1 MSLESRRS
9 FIKKAGAT
17 GLTFW
22 LGLSYVKGSN
32 TPVISMVAKSITPLI
47 KIDATGITIFNPKPE
62 MGQGSYQ
69 AVAAMIA
76 EELEVSL
83 DQIKIKNTSGEKE
96 FGPGQAAGGSSTV
109 RTGYNQYRKMGAAAK
124 EMLIKAASQSWGV
137 SPESCTAKEGK
148 VYHAA
153 TNRSLKY
160 EELAEAAS
168 LLEIPKE
175 PKLKD
180 PKDFKLIGKKVN
192 RPDIPL
198 KVTGKAAFGIDA
210 ESPNMVYASVERCP
224 VLGGTLKSFDASLTL
239 KMPGVIKVI
248 SADKIMG
255 KYTSTGVVV
264 IANTYW
270 AALQGRKALKIE
282 WDTKGFE
289 NFNSS
294 DYETKLR
301 ALSNEAGIIDKNI
314 GSVESLNLPADKVVE
329 AFYETPMVAHH
340 PLEPMNCT
348 VHVQGEKAE
357 IWTSTQ
363 VPGSVTGTGAGDLA
377 KLVGLKAEDI
387 TLHAGFI
394 GGGFG
399 RRLYL
404 DFIVEAVNIAKQ
416 IDRPVKVL
424 WSREDTTTQGPFRP
438 MTFSKIMGGLSADNQ
453 LIALQH
459 KVISPGYFDAMSPT
473 WDKTKVDGIM
483 VEGISAQEYVIP
495 HMKNTF
501 VMADYHVPV
510 AAWRSVTSSTLAFA
524 HECFID
530 EMAHKA
536 NKDPLDFR
544 LGLQPANS
552 DTSRVLKKLREI
564 TNWDKPLPAGKARG
578 MAQWDFFAGLS
589 AHAVEVS
596 LAKSGAISID
606 KVYVVI
612 DLGTVVNPDNVKA
625 QVEGAVVMALSAA
638 IHPCIT
644 LKNGKVEQA
653 NFDTTPVTRMSEAPE
668 VIVEILLEGKKIKGV
683 GEPGLPP
690 FAPALGNAIFAL
702 TKKRLRKLPLEVEF
716 V

>member
-22 LGLSYVKGSN
+22 LGLSYVKGES
-32 TPVISMVAKSITPLI
+32 TAVISTAKSLTPFI
-47 KIDATGITIFNPKPE
+47 KIDASGITIFNPNPE

-69 AVAAMIA
+69 AVASMIA

-83 DQIKIKNTSGEKE
+83 DQITIKNTGGEKE
-96 FGPGQAAGGSSTV
+96 FGGGQWAGGSSTV
-109 RTGYNQYRKMGAAAK
+109 REGYLTYRKIGASAK
-124 EMLIKAASQSWGV
+124 EMLVKAASQTWGV
-137 SPESCTAKEGK
+137 SPASCTAKEGK
-148 VYHAA
+148 VLHAA

-180 PKDFKLIGKKVN
+180 PKDFKMLGKSVK

-198 KVTGKAAFGIDA
+198 KVTGKAEFGIDA
-210 ESPNMVYASVERCP
+210 DVPGMLYSSVERCP
-224 VLGGTLKSFDASLTL
+224 VIGGTLKTFDATAAM
-239 KMPGVIKVI
+239 KVPGVVKVV
-248 SADKIMG
+248 SAERVIG
-255 KYTSTGVVV
+255 KYSSTGVAV
-264 IANTYW
+264 IAKTYW
-270 AALQGRKALKIE
+270 AAVQGRKALKID

-289 NFNSS
+289 TFNSS
-294 DYETKLR
+294 DYENKLR
-301 ALSNEAGIIDKNI
+301 ALSKEEGILDKQKGSIDIPVNQV
-314 GSVESLNLPADKVVE
+314 VES
-329 AFYETPMVAHH
+329 FYETPMVAHH

-348 VHVQGEKAE
+348 VQVKGKKVE

-363 VPGSVTGTGAGDLA
+363 VPVSVTGPGMMGSMPAVLGINP
-377 KLVGLKAEDI
+377 EDI

-399 RRLYL
+399 RRLYF
-404 DFIVEAVNIAKQ
+404 DYIVEAINVAKQ
-416 IDRPVKVL
+416 VDSPVKVV

-438 MTFSKIMGGLSADNQ
+438 MTFSKMIGGLSEKNQ
-453 LIALQH
+453 LVSFQH
-459 KVISPGYFDAMSPT
+459 KVISPGFMDSAMPN
-473 WDKTKVDGIM
+473 WDKTKLDSM
-483 VEGISAQEYVIP
+483 MTEGISAQEYDIP
-495 HMKNTF
+495 NMKNSF
-501 VMADYHVPV
+501 VFADYHVPM

-530 EMAHKA
+530 ELAHKA
-536 NKDPLDFR
+536 KKDPLDFR
-544 LGLQPANS
+544 IDLQSTNT
-552 DTSRVLKKLREI
+552 DTKRVLKKLREI

-578 MAQWDFFAGLS
+578 VAQWDFFAGLS
-589 AHAVEVS
+589 AQAVEVS
-596 LAKSGAISID
+596 LAKNGAVSVD

-625 QVEGAVVMALSAA
+625 QVEGAVLMALSAA
-638 IHPCIT
+638 IHPAIM
-644 LKNGKVEQA
+644 LKNGVVEQK

-668 VIVEILLEGKKIKGV
+668 VIVEIITEGAKIKGV

-702 TKKRLRKLPLEVEF
+702 TKKRLRKLPLEIDF

>member
-22 LGLSYVKGSN
+22 LGLSYVKGES
-32 TPVISMVAKSITPLI
+32 TAVISTAKSLTPFI
-47 KIDATGITIFNPKPE
+47 KIDASGITIFNPNPE

-69 AVAAMIA
+69 AVASMIA

-83 DQIKIKNTSGEKE
+83 EQITIKNTSGEKE
-96 FGPGQAAGGSSTV
+96 FGGGQWAGGSSTV
-109 RTGYNQYRKMGAAAK
+109 REGYLTYRKIGASAK
-124 EMLIKAASQSWGV
+124 EMLVKAASQTWGV

-148 VYHAA
+148 VYHSA

-168 LLEIPKE
+168 LLDIPKE
-175 PKLKD
+175 PTLKD
-180 PKDFKLIGKKVN
+180 SKDFKMLGKSVK

-198 KVTGKAAFGIDA
+198 KVTGKAEFGIDA
-210 ESPNMVYASVERCP
+210 DVPGMLYSSVERCP
-224 VLGGTLKSFDASLTL
+224 VIGGTLKTFDATAAL
-239 KMPGVIKVI
+239 KVPGVVKVV
-248 SADKIMG
+248 SADRVIG
-255 KYTSTGVVV
+255 KYSSTGVAV
-264 IANTYW
+264 IAKTYW
-270 AALQGRKALKIE
+270 AALQGRKALKID

-289 NFNSS
+289 TFHSS
-294 DYETKLR
+294 DYEQKLR
-301 ALSNEAGIIDKNI
+301 ALSKEEGILDKQK
-314 GSVESLNLPADKVVE
+314 GSVDVPVHQVVE
-329 AFYETPMVAHH
+329 SFYETPMVAHH

-348 VHVQGEKAE
+348 VQVKGKKVE

-363 VPGSVTGTGAGDLA
+363 VPVSVTGPGMMGSLP
-377 KLVGLKAEDI
+377 GLMGINPEDI

-399 RRLYL
+399 RRLYF
-404 DFIVEAVNIAKQ
+404 DYIVEAINVAKQ
-416 IDRPVKVL
+416 VDSPVKVV

-438 MTFSKIMGGLSADNQ
+438 MTFSKMTGGLSEKNQ
-453 LIALQH
+453 LVSFQH
-459 KVISPGYFDAMSPT
+459 KVISPGFMDSAMPN
-473 WDKTKVDGIM
+473 WDKTKLDSM
-483 VEGISAQEYVIP
+483 MTEGISSQEYDIP
-495 HMKNTF
+495 NMKNSF
-501 VMADYHVPV
+501 VFADYHVPL

-530 EMAHKA
+530 ELAHKA
-536 NKDPLDFR
+536 KKDPLDFR
-544 LGLQPANS
+544 IDLQSTNT
-552 DTSRVLKKLREI
+552 DTKRVLKKLREI
-564 TNWDKPLPAGKARG
+564 TNWDKPLPPGKARG
-578 MAQWDFFAGLS
+578 VAQWDFFAGLS
-589 AHAVEVS
+589 AQAVEVS
-596 LAKSGAISID
+596 LAKNGAVSVD

-625 QVEGAVVMALSAA
+625 QVEGAVLMALSAA
-638 IHPCIT
+638 IHPAIT
-644 LKNGKVEQA
+644 LKNGVVEQK

-668 VIVEILLEGKKIKGV
+668 VIVEIITEGTKIKGV

-702 TKKRLRKLPLEVEF
+702 TKKRLRKLPLDIDF

>member
-22 LGLSYVKGSN
+22 LGLSYVKGES
-32 TPVISMVAKSITPLI
+32 TAVISTAKSLTPFI
-47 KIDATGITIFNPKPE
+47 KIDAAGITIFNPNPE

-69 AVAAMIA
+69 AVASMIA

-83 DQIKIKNTSGEKE
+83 DQITIKNTSGEKE
-96 FGPGQAAGGSSTV
+96 FGAGQWAGGSSTV
-109 RTGYNQYRKMGAAAK
+109 REGYLTYRKIGASAK
-124 EMLIKAASQSWGV
+124 EMLVKAASQTWGV
-137 SPESCTAKEGK
+137 SPASCTAKEGK
-148 VYHAA
+148 VLHAA
-153 TNRSLKY
+153 TNRTLKY

-180 PKDFKLIGKKVN
+180 PKDFKMLGKSVK

-198 KVTGKAAFGIDA
+198 KVTGKAEFGIDA
-210 ESPNMVYASVERCP
+210 DVPGMLYSSVERCP
-224 VLGGTLKSFDASLTL
+224 VIGGTLKTFDATAAM
-239 KMPGVIKVI
+239 KVPGVVKVV
-248 SADKIMG
+248 SAERVIG
-255 KYTSTGVVV
+255 KYSSTGVAV
-264 IANTYW
+264 IAKTYW
-270 AALQGRKALKIE
+270 AAIQGRKALKID

-289 NFNSS
+289 TFNSS
-294 DYETKLR
+294 DYEHKLR
-301 ALSNEAGIIDKNI
+301 SLSKEEGILDKQK
-314 GSVESLNLPADKVVE
+314 GSVDLPVAQVVE
-329 AFYETPMVAHH
+329 SFYETPMVAHH

-348 VHVQGEKAE
+348 VHVKGKKVE

-363 VPGSVTGTGAGDLA
+363 VPVSVTGPGMMGSLP
-377 KLVGLKAEDI
+377 GMMGINPEDI

-399 RRLYL
+399 RRLYF
-404 DFIVEAVNIAKQ
+404 DYIVEAINVAKQ
-416 IDRPVKVL
+416 VDSPVKVV

-438 MTFSKIMGGLSADNQ
+438 MTFSKMIGGLSEKNQ
-453 LIALQH
+453 VVSFQH
-459 KVISPGYFDAMSPT
+459 KVISPGFMDSAMPN
-473 WDKTKVDGIM
+473 WDKTKLDSM
-483 VEGISAQEYVIP
+483 MTEGISAQEYDIP
-495 HMKNTF
+495 NMKNSF
-501 VMADYHVPV
+501 VFADYHVPL

-530 EMAHKA
+530 ELAHKA
-536 NKDPLDFR
+536 EKDPLDFR
-544 LGLQPANS
+544 IDLQSTNT
-552 DTSRVLKKLREI
+552 DTKRVLKKLREI

-578 MAQWDFFAGLS
+578 VAQWDFFAGLS
-589 AHAVEVS
+589 AQAVEVS
-596 LAKSGAISID
+596 LAKNGAVSVD

-625 QVEGAVVMALSAA
+625 QVEGAVLMALSAA
-638 IHPCIT
+638 IHPAIT
-644 LKNGKVEQA
+644 LKNGVVEQK

-668 VIVEILLEGKKIKGV
+668 VIVEIITEGAKIKGV

-702 TKKRLRKLPLEVEF
+702 TKKRLRKLPLEIEF

>member
-22 LGLSYVKGSN
+22 LGLSYVKGES
-32 TPVISMVAKSITPLI
+32 TAVISTAKSLTPFI
-47 KIDATGITIFNPKPE
+47 KIDAAGITIFNPNPE

-69 AVAAMIA
+69 AVASMIA

-83 DQIKIKNTSGEKE
+83 DQITIKNTGGEKE
-96 FGPGQAAGGSSTV
+96 FGGGQWAGGSSTV
-109 RTGYNQYRKMGAAAK
+109 REGYATYRKIGASAK
-124 EMLIKAASQSWGV
+124 EMLVKAASQTWGV

-148 VYHAA
+148 VIHAG
-153 TNRSLKY
+153 TNRTLKY

-180 PKDFKLIGKKVN
+180 PKDFKMLGKSVK

-198 KVTGKAAFGIDA
+198 KVTGKAEFGIDA
-210 ESPNMVYASVERCP
+210 DVPGMLYSSVERCP
-224 VLGGTLKSFDASLTL
+224 VIGGTLKTFDATAAL
-239 KMPGVIKVI
+239 KVPGVVKVV
-248 SADKIMG
+248 SAERVIG
-255 KYTSTGVVV
+255 KYSSTGVAV
-264 IANTYW
+264 IAKTYW
-270 AALQGRKALKIE
+270 AAIQGRKALKID
-282 WDTKGFE
+282 WDTKGFDT
-289 NFNSS
+289 FNSS
-294 DYETKLR
+294 DYENKLR
-301 ALSNEAGIIDKNI
+301 ALSKEEGILDKQK
-314 GSVESLNLPADKVVE
+314 GSVDIPVNQVVE
-329 AFYETPMVAHH
+329 SFYETPMVAHH

-348 VHVQGEKAE
+348 VHVKGKKVE

-363 VPGSVTGTGAGDLA
+363 VPVSVTGPGMMGSMPAVLGINP
-377 KLVGLKAEDI
+377 EDI

-399 RRLYL
+399 RRLYF
-404 DFIVEAVNIAKQ
+404 DYIVEAINVAKQ
-416 IDRPVKVL
+416 VDSPVKVV

-438 MTFSKIMGGLSADNQ
+438 MTFSKMIGGLSEKNQ
-453 LIALQH
+453 LVSFQH
-459 KVISPGYFDAMSPT
+459 KVISPGFMDSAMPN
-473 WDKTKVDGIM
+473 WDKTKLDSM
-483 VEGISAQEYVIP
+483 MTEGISAQEYDIP
-495 HMKNTF
+495 NMKNSF
-501 VMADYHVPV
+501 VFADYHVPM

-530 EMAHKA
+530 ELAHKA
-536 NKDPLDFR
+536 KKDPLDFR
-544 LGLQPANS
+544 IDLQSTNT
-552 DTSRVLKKLREI
+552 DTKRVLKKLREI

-578 MAQWDFFAGLS
+578 VAQWDFFAGLS
-589 AHAVEVS
+589 AQAVEVS
-596 LAKSGAISID
+596 LAKNGAVSVD

-625 QVEGAVVMALSAA
+625 QVEGAVLMALSAA
-638 IHPCIT
+638 IHPAIT
-644 LKNGKVEQA
+644 LKNGVVEQK

-668 VIVEILLEGKKIKGV
+668 VIVEIITEGAKIKGV

-702 TKKRLRKLPLEVEF
+702 TNKRLRKLPLEIDF

>member
-1 MSLESRRS
+1 MSFDSRRS

-22 LGLSYVKGSN
+22 LGLSLVKGAN
-32 TPVISMVAKSITPLI
+32 APVISTAKSLTPFI
-47 KIDATGITIFNPKPE
+47 KIDASGITIFNPNPE

-69 AVAAMIA
+69 AVASMIA

-83 DQIKIKNTSGEKE
+83 DQITIKNTGGEKE
-96 FGPGQAAGGSSTV
+96 FGAGQWAGGSSTV
-109 RTGYNQYRKMGAAAK
+109 REGYLTYRKIGASAK
-124 EMLIKAASQSWGV
+124 EMLVKAASQTWGV

-148 VYHAA
+148 VYHTA

-168 LLEIPKE
+168 LVEIPKE

-180 PKDFKLIGKKVN
+180 PKDFKMLGKAVK

-198 KVTGKAAFGIDA
+198 KVTGKAEFGIDA
-210 ESPNMVYASVERCP
+210 DLPGMLYSSVERCP
-224 VLGGTLKSFDASLTL
+224 VIGGTLKTFDASAAM
-239 KMPGVIKVI
+239 KVPGVVKVV
-248 SADKIMG
+248 SAERVIG
-255 KYTSTGVVV
+255 KYSSTGVAV
-264 IANTYW
+264 IAKTYW
-270 AALQGRKALKIE
+270 AAVQGRKALKID

-289 NFNSS
+289 TFNTS
-294 DYETKLR
+294 DYENKLR
-301 ALSNEAGIIDKNI
+301 SLSKEEGILDKQKGSIDVPVDQV
-314 GSVESLNLPADKVVE
+314 VES
-329 AFYETPMVAHH
+329 FYETPMVAHH

-348 VHVQGEKAE
+348 VHVKGKKVE

-363 VPGSVTGTGAGDLA
+363 VPVSVTGPGMMGSMPAVTGINP
-377 KLVGLKAEDI
+377 EDI

-399 RRLYL
+399 RRLYF
-404 DFIVEAVNIAKQ
+404 DYIVEAINVAKQ
-416 IDRPVKVL
+416 VDSPVKVV

-438 MTFSKIMGGLSADNQ
+438 MTFSKMSGGLSEKNQ
-453 LIALQH
+453 LVSFQH
-459 KVISPGYFDAMSPT
+459 KVISPGFMDSAMPN
-473 WDKTKVDGIM
+473 WDKTKLDSM
-483 VEGISAQEYVIP
+483 MTEGISAQEYDIP
-495 HMKNTF
+495 NMKNSF
-501 VMADYHVPV
+501 VFADYHVPM

-530 EMAHKA
+530 ELAHKA
-536 NKDPLDFR
+536 KKDPLDFR
-544 LGLQPANS
+544 IELQSTNT
-552 DTSRVLKKLREI
+552 DTKRVLKKLREI

-578 MAQWDFFAGLS
+578 VAQWDFFAGLS
-589 AHAVEVS
+589 AQAVEVS
-596 LAKSGAISID
+596 LGKNGAVSVD

-625 QVEGAVVMALSAA
+625 QVEGAVLMALSAA
-638 IHPCIT
+638 IHPAIT
-644 LKNGKVEQA
+644 LKNGVVEQK

-668 VIVEILLEGKKIKGV
+668 VIVEIITEGAKIKGV

-702 TKKRLRKLPLEVEF
+702 TKKRLRKLPLEIDF

>member
-22 LGLSYVKGSN
+22 LGLSYVKGES
-32 TPVISMVAKSITPLI
+32 TAVISSAKSLTPFI
-47 KIDATGITIFNPKPE
+47 KIDASGITIFNPNPE

-69 AVAAMIA
+69 AVASMIA

-83 DQIKIKNTSGEKE
+83 DQITIKNTSGEKE
-96 FGPGQAAGGSSTV
+96 FGGGQWAGGSSTV
-109 RTGYNQYRKMGAAAK
+109 REGYLTYRKIGASAK
-124 EMLIKAASQSWGV
+124 EMLVKAASQTWGV

-148 VYHAA
+148 VYHSA

-168 LLEIPKE
+168 LLDIPKE
-175 PKLKD
+175 PTLKD
-180 PKDFKLIGKKVN
+180 SKDFKMLGKSVK

-198 KVTGKAAFGIDA
+198 KVTGKAEFGIDA
-210 ESPNMVYASVERCP
+210 DVPGMLYSSVERCP
-224 VLGGTLKSFDASLTL
+224 VIGGTLKTFDASAAL
-239 KMPGVIKVI
+239 KVPGVVKVV
-248 SADKIMG
+248 SADRVIG
-255 KYTSTGVVV
+255 KYSSTGVAV
-264 IANTYW
+264 IAKTYW
-270 AALQGRKALKIE
+270 AALQGRKALKIN

-289 NFNSS
+289 TFHSS
-294 DYETKLR
+294 DYEQKLR
-301 ALSNEAGIIDKNI
+301 ALSKEEGILDKQK
-314 GSVESLNLPADKVVE
+314 GSVDVPVHQVVE
-329 AFYETPMVAHH
+329 SFYETPMVAHH

-348 VHVQGEKAE
+348 VQVKGKKVE

-363 VPGSVTGTGAGDLA
+363 VPVSVTGPGMMGSLP
-377 KLVGLKAEDI
+377 GLMDINPEDI

-399 RRLYL
+399 RRLYF
-404 DFIVEAVNIAKQ
+404 DYIVEAINVAKQ
-416 IDRPVKVL
+416 IDSPVKVV

-438 MTFSKIMGGLSADNQ
+438 MTFSKMTGGLSEKNQ
-453 LIALQH
+453 LVSFQH
-459 KVISPGYFDAMSPT
+459 KVISPGFMDSAMPN
-473 WDKTKVDGIM
+473 WDKTKLDSM
-483 VEGISAQEYVIP
+483 MTEGISSQEYDIP
-495 HMKNTF
+495 NMKNSF
-501 VMADYHVPV
+501 VFADYHVPL

-530 EMAHKA
+530 ELAHKA
-536 NKDPLDFR
+536 KKDPLDFR
-544 LGLQPANS
+544 IDLQSTNT
-552 DTSRVLKKLREI
+552 DTKRVLKKLREI
-564 TNWDKPLPAGKARG
+564 TNWDKPLPPGKARG
-578 MAQWDFFAGLS
+578 VAQWDFFAGLS
-589 AHAVEVS
+589 AQAVEVS
-596 LAKSGAISID
+596 LAKNGAVSVD

-625 QVEGAVVMALSAA
+625 QVEGAVLMALSAA
-638 IHPCIT
+638 IHPAIT
-644 LKNGKVEQA
+644 LKNGVVEQK

-668 VIVEILLEGKKIKGV
+668 VIVEIITEGTKIKGV

-702 TKKRLRKLPLEVEF
+702 TKKRLRKLPLDIDF

>member
-22 LGLSYVKGSN
+22 LGLSYVKGES
-32 TPVISMVAKSITPLI
+32 TAVISTAKSLTPFI
-47 KIDATGITIFNPKPE
+47 KIDANGITIFNPNPE

-69 AVAAMIA
+69 AVASMIA

-83 DQIKIKNTSGEKE
+83 DQITIKNTSGEKE
-96 FGPGQAAGGSSTV
+96 FGAGQWAGGSSTV
-109 RTGYNQYRKMGAAAK
+109 REGYLTYRKIGASAK
-124 EMLIKAASQSWGV
+124 EMLVKAASQTWGV

-148 VYHAA
+148 VLHAA
-153 TNRSLKY
+153 TNRTLKY

-180 PKDFKLIGKKVN
+180 PKDFKMLGKSVK

-198 KVTGKAAFGIDA
+198 KVTGKAEFGIDA
-210 ESPNMVYASVERCP
+210 DVPGMLYSSVERCP
-224 VLGGTLKSFDASLTL
+224 VIGGTLKTFDATAAM
-239 KMPGVIKVI
+239 KVPGVVKVV
-248 SADKIMG
+248 SAERVIG
-255 KYTSTGVVV
+255 KYSSTGVAV
-264 IANTYW
+264 IAKTYW
-270 AALQGRKALKIE
+270 AAIQGRKALKID

-289 NFNSS
+289 TFNSS
-294 DYETKLR
+294 DYEHKLR
-301 ALSNEAGIIDKNI
+301 SLSKEEGILDKQK
-314 GSVESLNLPADKVVE
+314 GSVDLPVAQVVE
-329 AFYETPMVAHH
+329 SFYETPMVAHH

-348 VHVQGEKAE
+348 VHVKGKKVE

-363 VPGSVTGTGAGDLA
+363 VPVSVTGPGMMGSMPA
-377 KLVGLKAEDI
+377 LVGINPEDI

-399 RRLYL
+399 RRLYF
-404 DFIVEAVNIAKQ
+404 DYIVEAINVAKQ
-416 IDRPVKVL
+416 VDSPVKVV

-438 MTFSKIMGGLSADNQ
+438 MTFSKMIGGLSEKNQ
-453 LIALQH
+453 VVSFQH
-459 KVISPGYFDAMSPT
+459 KVISPGFMDSAMPN
-473 WDKTKVDGIM
+473 WDKTKLDSM
-483 VEGISAQEYVIP
+483 MTEGISAQEYDIP
-495 HMKNTF
+495 NMKNSF
-501 VMADYHVPV
+501 VFADYHVPL

-530 EMAHKA
+530 ELAHKA
-536 NKDPLDFR
+536 EKDPLDFR
-544 LGLQPANS
+544 IDLQSTNT
-552 DTSRVLKKLREI
+552 DTKRVLKKLREI

-578 MAQWDFFAGLS
+578 VAQWDFFAGLS
-589 AHAVEVS
+589 AQAVEVS
-596 LAKSGAISID
+596 LAKNGAVSVD

-625 QVEGAVVMALSAA
+625 QVEGAVLMALSAA
-638 IHPCIT
+638 IHPAIT
-644 LKNGKVEQA
+644 LKNGVVEQK

-668 VIVEILLEGKKIKGV
+668 VIVEIITEGTKIKGV

-702 TKKRLRKLPLEVEF
+702 TKKRLRKLPLEIEF

>member
-22 LGLSYVKGSN
+22 LGLSYVKGESKA
-32 TPVISMVAKSITPLI
+32 VISTAKSLTPFI
-47 KIDATGITIFNPKPE
+47 KIDASGITIFNPNPE

-69 AVAAMIA
+69 AVASMIA

-83 DQIKIKNTSGEKE
+83 DQITIKNTSGEKE
-96 FGPGQAAGGSSTV
+96 FGAGQWAGGSSTV
-109 RTGYNQYRKMGAAAK
+109 REGYLTYRKIGASAK
-124 EMLIKAASQSWGV
+124 EMLVKAASQKWGV

-148 VYHAA
+148 VLHVA
-153 TNRSLKY
+153 TSRSLKY

-180 PKDFKLIGKKVN
+180 PKDFKMLGKSVK

-198 KVTGKAAFGIDA
+198 KVSGKAEFGIDA
-210 ESPNMVYASVERCP
+210 DVPGMLYSSVERCP
-224 VLGGTLKSFDASLTL
+224 VIGGTLKTFDDTAAM
-239 KMPGVIKVI
+239 KVPGVVKVV
-248 SADKIMG
+248 SAERVIG
-255 KYTSTGVVV
+255 KYSSTGVAV
-264 IANTYW
+264 IAKTYW
-270 AALQGRKALKIE
+270 AAIQGRKALKID
-282 WDTKGFE
+282 WDTKGFDT
-289 NFNSS
+289 FNSS
-294 DYETKLR
+294 EYENKLR
-301 ALSNEAGIIDKNI
+301 ALSKEEGILDKQK
-314 GSVESLNLPADKVVE
+314 GSVEIPVNQVVE
-329 AFYETPMVAHH
+329 SFYETPMVAHH

-348 VHVQGEKAE
+348 VQVKGKKVE

-363 VPGSVTGTGAGDLA
+363 VPVSVTGPGMMGSMPAVLGINP
-377 KLVGLKAEDI
+377 EDI

-399 RRLYL
+399 RRLYF
-404 DFIVEAVNIAKQ
+404 DYIVEAINVAKQ
-416 IDRPVKVL
+416 VDSPVKVV

-438 MTFSKIMGGLSADNQ
+438 MTFSKMMGGLSDKNQ
-453 LIALQH
+453 LVSFQH
-459 KVISPGYFDAMSPT
+459 KVISPGFMDSAMPN
-473 WDKTKVDGIM
+473 WDKTKLDSM
-483 VEGISAQEYVIP
+483 MTEGISAQEYDIP
-495 HMKNTF
+495 NMKNSF
-501 VMADYHVPV
+501 VFADYHVPM

-530 EMAHKA
+530 ELAHKA
-536 NKDPLDFR
+536 KKDPLDFR
-544 LGLQPANS
+544 IDLQSTNT
-552 DTSRVLKKLREI
+552 DTKRVLKKLREI

-578 MAQWDFFAGLS
+578 VAQWDFFAGLS
-589 AHAVEVS
+589 AQAVEVS
-596 LAKSGAISID
+596 LAKNGAVSVD

-625 QVEGAVVMALSAA
+625 QVEGAVLMALSAA
-638 IHPCIT
+638 IHPAIT
-644 LKNGKVEQA
+644 LKNGVVEQK

-668 VIVEILLEGKKIKGV
+668 VIVEIITEGAKIKGV

-702 TKKRLRKLPLEVEF
+702 TKKRLRKLPLEIDF

>member
-22 LGLSYVKGSN
+22 LGLSYVKGAS
-32 TPVISMVAKSITPLI
+32 TQVISTAKSLTPFI
-47 KIDATGITIFNPKPE
+47 KIDASGITIFNPNPE

-69 AVAAMIA
+69 AVASMIA

-83 DQIKIKNTSGEKE
+83 DQITIKNTSGEKE
-96 FGPGQAAGGSSTV
+96 FGAGQWAGGSSTV
-109 RTGYNQYRKMGAAAK
+109 REGYLTYRKIGASAK
-124 EMLIKAASQSWGV
+124 EMLIKAASQTWGV

-148 VYHAA
+148 VYHTA

-168 LLEIPKE
+168 VLEIPKE

-180 PKDFKLIGKKVN
+180 PKDFKMLGKAVK

-198 KVTGKAAFGIDA
+198 KVTGKAEFGIDA
-210 ESPNMVYASVERCP
+210 DVPGMLYSSVERCP
-224 VLGGTLKSFDASLTL
+224 VIGGTLKSFDASAAM
-239 KMPGVIKVI
+239 KVPGVVKVV
-248 SADKIMG
+248 SAERVIG
-255 KYTSTGVVV
+255 KYSSTGVAV
-264 IANTYW
+264 IAKTYW
-270 AALQGRKALKIE
+270 AAIQGRKALKID

-289 NFNSS
+289 TFHSS
-294 DYETKLR
+294 DYENKLR
-301 ALSNEAGIIDKNI
+301 ALSKEEGILDKQK
-314 GSVESLNLPADKVVE
+314 GSVDIPVNQVVE
-329 AFYETPMVAHH
+329 SFYETPMVAHH

-348 VHVQGEKAE
+348 VQVKGKKVE

-363 VPGSVTGTGAGDLA
+363 VPVSVTGPGMMGSMPAVLGINP
-377 KLVGLKAEDI
+377 EDI

-399 RRLYL
+399 RRLYF
-404 DFIVEAVNIAKQ
+404 DYIVEAINVAKQ
-416 IDRPVKVL
+416 VDSPVKVV

-438 MTFSKIMGGLSADNQ
+438 MTFSKMTGGLSEKNQ
-453 LIALQH
+453 LVSFQH
-459 KVISPGYFDAMSPT
+459 KVVSPGFMDSAMPN
-473 WDKTKVDGIM
+473 WDKTKLDSM
-483 VEGISAQEYVIP
+483 MTEGISSQEYDIP
-495 HMKNTF
+495 NMKNSF
-501 VMADYHVPV
+501 VFADYHVPM

-530 EMAHKA
+530 ELAHKA
-536 NKDPLDFR
+536 KKDPLDFR
-544 LGLQPANS
+544 IDLQSTNT
-552 DTSRVLKKLREI
+552 DTKRVLKKLREM

-578 MAQWDFFAGLS
+578 VAQWDFFAGLS
-589 AHAVEVS
+589 AQAVEVS
-596 LAKSGAISID
+596 LAKNGAVSVD

-625 QVEGAVVMALSAA
+625 QVEGAVLMALSAA
-638 IHPCIT
+638 IHPGIT
-644 LKNGKVEQA
+644 LKSGVVEQK

-668 VIVEILLEGKKIKGV
+668 VIVEIITEGTKIKGV

-702 TKKRLRKLPLEVEF
+702 TKKRLRKLPLEIEF

>member
-22 LGLSYVKGSN
+22 LGLSYVKGES
-32 TPVISMVAKSITPLI
+32 TAVISTAKSLTPFI
-47 KIDATGITIFNPKPE
+47 KIDASGITIFNPNPE

-69 AVAAMIA
+69 AVASMIA

-83 DQIKIKNTSGEKE
+83 DQITIKNTSGEKE
-96 FGPGQAAGGSSTV
+96 FGAGQWAGGSSTV
-109 RTGYNQYRKMGAAAK
+109 REGYLTYRKIGASAK
-124 EMLIKAASQSWGV
+124 EMLVKAASQTWGV

-148 VYHAA
+148 VLHAA
-153 TNRSLKY
+153 TNRTLKY

-180 PKDFKLIGKKVN
+180 PKDFKMLGKSVK

-198 KVTGKAAFGIDA
+198 KVTGKAEFGIDA
-210 ESPNMVYASVERCP
+210 DVPGMLYSSVERCP
-224 VLGGTLKSFDASLTL
+224 VIGGTLKTFDATAAM
-239 KMPGVIKVI
+239 KVPGVVKVV
-248 SADKIMG
+248 SAERVIG
-255 KYTSTGVVV
+255 KYSSTGVAV
-264 IANTYW
+264 IAKTYW
-270 AALQGRKALKIE
+270 AAIQGRKALKID

-289 NFNSS
+289 TFNSS
-294 DYETKLR
+294 DYEHKLR
-301 ALSNEAGIIDKNI
+301 SLSKEEGILDKQK
-314 GSVESLNLPADKVVE
+314 GSVDLPVAQVVE
-329 AFYETPMVAHH
+329 SFYETPMVAHH

-348 VHVQGEKAE
+348 VHVNGKKVE

-363 VPGSVTGTGAGDLA
+363 VPVSVTGPGMMGSMPA
-377 KLVGLKAEDI
+377 LVGINPEDI

-399 RRLYL
+399 RRLYF
-404 DFIVEAVNIAKQ
+404 DYIVEAINVAKQ
-416 IDRPVKVL
+416 VDSPVKVV

-438 MTFSKIMGGLSADNQ
+438 MTFSKMIGGLSEKNQ
-453 LIALQH
+453 VVSFQH
-459 KVISPGYFDAMSPT
+459 KVISPGFMDSAMPN
-473 WDKTKVDGIM
+473 WDKTKLDSM
-483 VEGISAQEYVIP
+483 MTEGISAQEYDIP
-495 HMKNTF
+495 NMKNSF
-501 VMADYHVPV
+501 VFADYHVPL

-530 EMAHKA
+530 ELAHKA
-536 NKDPLDFR
+536 EKDPLDFR
-544 LGLQPANS
+544 IDLQSTNT
-552 DTSRVLKKLREI
+552 DTKRVLKKLREI

-578 MAQWDFFAGLS
+578 VAQWDFFAGLS
-589 AHAVEVS
+589 AQAVEVS
-596 LAKSGAISID
+596 LAKNGAVSVD

-625 QVEGAVVMALSAA
+625 QVEGAVLMALSAA
-638 IHPCIT
+638 IHPAIT
-644 LKNGKVEQA
+644 LKNGVVEQK

-668 VIVEILLEGKKIKGV
+668 VIVEIITEGTKIKGV

-702 TKKRLRKLPLEVEF
+702 TKKRLRKLPLEIEF

>member
-22 LGLSYVKGSN
+22 LGLSYVKGES
-32 TPVISMVAKSITPLI
+32 TAVISTAKSLTPFI
-47 KIDATGITIFNPKPE
+47 KIDASGITIFNPNPE

-69 AVAAMIA
+69 AVASMIA

-83 DQIKIKNTSGEKE
+83 DQITIKNTSGEKE
-96 FGPGQAAGGSSTV
+96 FGGGQWAGGSSTV
-109 RTGYNQYRKMGAAAK
+109 REGYLTYRKIGASAK
-124 EMLIKAASQSWGV
+124 EMLIKAASQTWGV

-148 VYHAA
+148 VLHAA
-153 TNRSLKY
+153 TNRTLKY

-180 PKDFKLIGKKVN
+180 PKDFKMLGKSVK

-198 KVTGKAAFGIDA
+198 KVTGKAEFGIDA
-210 ESPNMVYASVERCP
+210 DVPGMLYSSVERCP
-224 VLGGTLKSFDASLTL
+224 VIGGTLKTFDATAAM
-239 KMPGVIKVI
+239 KVPGVVKVV
-248 SADKIMG
+248 SAERVIG
-255 KYTSTGVVV
+255 KYSSTGVAV
-264 IANTYW
+264 IAKTYW
-270 AALQGRKALKIE
+270 AAMQGRKALKID

-289 NFNSS
+289 TFNSS
-294 DYETKLR
+294 DYENKLR
-301 ALSNEAGIIDKNI
+301 SLSKEEGILDKQKGSIDIPVNQV
-314 GSVESLNLPADKVVE
+314 VES
-329 AFYETPMVAHH
+329 FYETPMVAHH

-348 VHVQGEKAE
+348 VQVKGKKVE

-363 VPGSVTGTGAGDLA
+363 VPVSVTGPGMMGSMPAVLGINP
-377 KLVGLKAEDI
+377 EDI

-399 RRLYL
+399 RRLYF
-404 DFIVEAVNIAKQ
+404 DYIVEAINVAKQ
-416 IDRPVKVL
+416 VDSPVKVV

-438 MTFSKIMGGLSADNQ
+438 MTFSKMMGGLSEKNQ
-453 LIALQH
+453 LVSFQH
-459 KVISPGYFDAMSPT
+459 KVISPGFMDSAMPN
-473 WDKTKVDGIM
+473 WDKTKLDSM
-483 VEGISAQEYVIP
+483 MTEGISAQEYDIP
-495 HMKNTF
+495 NMKNSF
-501 VMADYHVPV
+501 VFADYHVPM

-530 EMAHKA
+530 ELAHKA
-536 NKDPLDFR
+536 QKDPLDFR
-544 LGLQPANS
+544 IDLQSTNT
-552 DTSRVLKKLREI
+552 DTKRVLKKLREI

-578 MAQWDFFAGLS
+578 VAQWDFFAGLS
-589 AHAVEVS
+589 AQAVEVS
-596 LAKSGAISID
+596 LAKNGAVSVD

-625 QVEGAVVMALSAA
+625 QVEGAVLMALSAA
-638 IHPCIT
+638 IHPAIT
-644 LKNGKVEQA
+644 LKNGVVEQK

-668 VIVEILLEGKKIKGV
+668 VIVEIITEGAKIKGV

-702 TKKRLRKLPLEVEF
+702 TKKRLRKLPLEIDF

>member
-22 LGLSYVKGSN
+22 LGLSYVKGASA
-32 TPVISMVAKSITPLI
+32 PVISSAKSLTPFI
-47 KIDATGITIFNPKPE
+47 KIDASGITIFNPNPE
-62 MGQGSYQ
+62 MGQGSFQ
-69 AVAAMIA
+69 AVASMIA

-83 DQIKIKNTSGEKE
+83 DQITIKNTSGEKE
-96 FGPGQAAGGSSTV
+96 FGGGQWAGGSSTV
-109 RTGYNQYRKMGAAAK
+109 REGYLTYRKIGASAK
-124 EMLIKAASQSWGV
+124 EMLIKAASQTWGV

-148 VYHAA
+148 VLHAA

-180 PKDFKLIGKKVN
+180 PKDFKMLGKAVK

-198 KVTGKAAFGIDA
+198 KVTGKAEFGIDA
-210 ESPNMVYASVERCP
+210 DVPGMLYSSVERCP
-224 VLGGTLKSFDASLTL
+224 VIGGTLKSFDASAAM
-239 KMPGVIKVI
+239 KVPGVVKVV
-248 SADKIMG
+248 SAERVIG
-255 KYTSTGVVV
+255 KYSSTGVAV
-264 IANTYW
+264 IAKTYW
-270 AALQGRKALKIE
+270 AAVQGRKALKID

-289 NFNSS
+289 TFHSS
-294 DYETKLR
+294 DYENKLR
-301 ALSNEAGIIDKNI
+301 ALSKEEGILDKQK
-314 GSVESLNLPADKVVE
+314 GSVDITVNQVVE
-329 AFYETPMVAHH
+329 SFYETPMVAHH

-348 VHVQGEKAE
+348 VQVKGKKVE

-363 VPGSVTGTGAGDLA
+363 VPVSVTGPGMMGSMPAILGINP
-377 KLVGLKAEDI
+377 EDI

-399 RRLYL
+399 RRLYF
-404 DFIVEAVNIAKQ
+404 DYIVEAVNVAKQ
-416 IDRPVKVL
+416 VDSPVKVV

-438 MTFSKIMGGLSADNQ
+438 MTFSKMTGGLSEKNQ
-453 LIALQH
+453 LVSFQH
-459 KVISPGYFDAMSPT
+459 KVISPGFMDSAMPN
-473 WDKTKVDGIM
+473 WDKTKLDSM
-483 VEGISAQEYVIP
+483 MTEGISSQEYDIP
-495 HMKNTF
+495 NMKNSF
-501 VMADYHVPV
+501 VFADYHVPV

-530 EMAHKA
+530 ELAHKA
-536 NKDPLDFR
+536 KKDPLDFR
-544 LGLQPANS
+544 IDLQSTNT
-552 DTSRVLKKLREI
+552 DTKRVLKKLREI

-578 MAQWDFFAGLS
+578 VAQWDFFAGLS
-589 AHAVEVS
+589 AQAVEVS
-596 LAKSGAISID
+596 LAKNGAVSVD

-625 QVEGAVVMALSAA
+625 QVEGAVLMALSAA
-638 IHPCIT
+638 IHPAIT
-644 LKNGKVEQA
+644 LKNGVVEQK

-668 VIVEILLEGKKIKGV
+668 VIVEIITEGTKIKGV

-702 TKKRLRKLPLEVEF
+702 TKKRLRKLPLDIEF

>member
-22 LGLSYVKGSN
+22 LGLSYVKGES
-32 TPVISMVAKSITPLI
+32 TAVISTAKSLTPFI
-47 KIDATGITIFNPKPE
+47 KIDAAGITIFNPNPE

-69 AVAAMIA
+69 AVASMIA

-83 DQIKIKNTSGEKE
+83 DQITIKNTSGEKE
-96 FGPGQAAGGSSTV
+96 FGAGQWAGGSSTV
-109 RTGYNQYRKMGAAAK
+109 REGYLTYRKIGASAK
-124 EMLIKAASQSWGV
+124 EMLVKAASQTWGV
-137 SPESCTAKEGK
+137 SPASCTAKEGK
-148 VYHAA
+148 VLHAA

-180 PKDFKLIGKKVN
+180 PKDFKMLGKSVK

-198 KVTGKAAFGIDA
+198 KVTGKAEFGIDA
-210 ESPNMVYASVERCP
+210 DVPGMLYSSVERCP
-224 VLGGTLKSFDASLTL
+224 VIGGTLKTFDATAAM
-239 KMPGVIKVI
+239 KVPGVVKVV
-248 SADKIMG
+248 SAERVIG
-255 KYTSTGVVV
+255 KYSSTGVAV
-264 IANTYW
+264 IAKTYW
-270 AALQGRKALKIE
+270 AAIQGRKALKID

-289 NFNSS
+289 TFNSS
-294 DYETKLR
+294 DYEHKLR
-301 ALSNEAGIIDKNI
+301 SLSKEEGILDKQK
-314 GSVESLNLPADKVVE
+314 GSVDLPVAQVVE
-329 AFYETPMVAHH
+329 SFYETPMVAHH

-348 VHVQGEKAE
+348 VHVKGKKVE

-363 VPGSVTGTGAGDLA
+363 VPVSVTGPGMMGSMPA
-377 KLVGLKAEDI
+377 LVGINPEDI

-399 RRLYL
+399 RRLYF
-404 DFIVEAVNIAKQ
+404 DYIVEAINVAKQ
-416 IDRPVKVL
+416 VDSPVKVV

-438 MTFSKIMGGLSADNQ
+438 MTFSKMIGGLSEKNQ
-453 LIALQH
+453 VVSFQH
-459 KVISPGYFDAMSPT
+459 KVISPGFMDSAMPN
-473 WDKTKVDGIM
+473 WDKTKLDSM
-483 VEGISAQEYVIP
+483 MTEGISAQEYDIP
-495 HMKNTF
+495 NMKNSF
-501 VMADYHVPV
+501 VFADYHVPM

-530 EMAHKA
+530 ELAHKA
-536 NKDPLDFR
+536 EKDPLDFR
-544 LGLQPANS
+544 IDLQSTNT
-552 DTSRVLKKLREI
+552 DTKRVLKKLREI

-578 MAQWDFFAGLS
+578 VAQWDFFAGLS
-589 AHAVEVS
+589 AQAVEVS
-596 LAKSGAISID
+596 LAKNGAVSVD

-625 QVEGAVVMALSAA
+625 QVEGAVLMALSAA
-638 IHPCIT
+638 IHPAIT
-644 LKNGKVEQA
+644 LKNGVVEQK

-668 VIVEILLEGKKIKGV
+668 VIVEIITEGAKIKGV

-702 TKKRLRKLPLEVEF
+702 TKKRLRKLPLEIEF

>member
-22 LGLSYVKGSN
+22 LGLSYVKGES
-32 TPVISMVAKSITPLI
+32 TAVISTSKSLTPFI
-47 KIDATGITIFNPKPE
+47 KIDASGITIFNPNPE

-69 AVAAMIA
+69 AVASMIA

-83 DQIKIKNTSGEKE
+83 DQITIKNTSGEKE
-96 FGPGQAAGGSSTV
+96 FGGGQWAGGSSTV
-109 RTGYNQYRKMGAAAK
+109 REGYLTYRKIGASAK
-124 EMLIKAASQSWGV
+124 EMLVKAASKTWGV

-148 VYHAA
+148 VLHAA

-180 PKDFKLIGKKVN
+180 SKDFKMLGKSVK

-198 KVTGKAAFGIDA
+198 KITGKAEFGIDA
-210 ESPNMVYASVERCP
+210 DVPGMLYSSVERCP
-224 VLGGTLKSFDASLTL
+224 VIGGTLKTFDASAAM
-239 KMPGVIKVI
+239 KVPGVVKVV
-248 SADKIMG
+248 SAERVIG
-255 KYTSTGVVV
+255 KYSSTGVAV
-264 IANTYW
+264 IAKTYW
-270 AALQGRKALKIE
+270 AAVQGRKALKID

-289 NFNSS
+289 TFHSS
-294 DYETKLR
+294 DYENKLR
-301 ALSNEAGIIDKNI
+301 ALSKEEGILDKQK
-314 GSVESLNLPADKVVE
+314 GSVDIPVNQVVE
-329 AFYETPMVAHH
+329 SFYETPMVAHH

-348 VHVQGEKAE
+348 VQVKGKKVE

-363 VPGSVTGTGAGDLA
+363 VPVSVTGPGMMGSMPAILGINP
-377 KLVGLKAEDI
+377 EDI

-399 RRLYL
+399 RRLYF
-404 DFIVEAVNIAKQ
+404 DYIVEAINVAKQ
-416 IDRPVKVL
+416 VDSPVKVV

-438 MTFSKIMGGLSADNQ
+438 MTFSKMTGGLSEKNQ
-453 LIALQH
+453 LVSFQH
-459 KVISPGYFDAMSPT
+459 KVISPGFMDSAMPN
-473 WDKTKVDGIM
+473 WDKTKLDSM
-483 VEGISAQEYVIP
+483 MTEGISSQEYDIP
-495 HMKNTF
+495 NMKNSF
-501 VMADYHVPV
+501 VFADYHVPM

-530 EMAHKA
+530 ELAHKA
-536 NKDPLDFR
+536 KKDPLDFR
-544 LGLQPANS
+544 IELQSTNT
-552 DTSRVLKKLREI
+552 DTKRVLKKLREI
-564 TNWDKPLPAGKARG
+564 TNWDKPLPVGKARG
-578 MAQWDFFAGLS
+578 VAQWDFFAGLS
-589 AHAVEVS
+589 AQAVEVS
-596 LAKSGAISID
+596 LAKNGAVSVD

-625 QVEGAVVMALSAA
+625 QVEGAVLMALSAA
-638 IHPCIT
+638 IHPAIT
-644 LKNGKVEQA
+644 LKNGVVEQK

-668 VIVEILLEGKKIKGV
+668 VIVEIITEGAKIKGV

-702 TKKRLRKLPLEVEF
+702 TKKRLRKLPLEIEF

>member
-22 LGLSYVKGSN
+22 LGLSYVKGES
-32 TPVISMVAKSITPLI
+32 TAVISTAKSLTPFI
-47 KIDATGITIFNPKPE
+47 KIDASGITIFNPNPE

-69 AVAAMIA
+69 AVASMIA

-83 DQIKIKNTSGEKE
+83 DQITIKNTSGEKE
-96 FGPGQAAGGSSTV
+96 FGGGQWAGGSSTV
-109 RTGYNQYRKMGAAAK
+109 REGYLTYRKIGASAK
-124 EMLIKAASQSWGV
+124 EMLIKAASQTWGV

-148 VYHAA
+148 VLHAA

-168 LLEIPKE
+168 LVEIPKE

-180 PKDFKLIGKKVN
+180 PKDFKMLGKAVK

-198 KVTGKAAFGIDA
+198 KVTGKAEFGIDA
-210 ESPNMVYASVERCP
+210 DVPGMLYSSVERCP
-224 VLGGTLKSFDASLTL
+224 VIGGTLKSFDASAAM
-239 KMPGVIKVI
+239 KVPGVVKVV
-248 SADKIMG
+248 SAERVIG
-255 KYTSTGVVV
+255 KYSSTGVAV
-264 IANTYW
+264 IAKTYW
-270 AALQGRKALKIE
+270 AALQGRKALKID

-289 NFNSS
+289 TFNSS
-294 DYETKLR
+294 DYENKLR
-301 ALSNEAGIIDKNI
+301 ALSKEEGILDKQK
-314 GSVESLNLPADKVVE
+314 GSVDIPVNQVVE
-329 AFYETPMVAHH
+329 SFYETPMVAHH

-348 VHVQGEKAE
+348 VQVKGKKVE

-363 VPGSVTGTGAGDLA
+363 VPVSVTGPGMMGSMPAILGINP
-377 KLVGLKAEDI
+377 EDI

-399 RRLYL
+399 RRLYF
-404 DFIVEAVNIAKQ
+404 DYIVEAVNVAKQ
-416 IDRPVKVL
+416 VDSPVKVV

-438 MTFSKIMGGLSADNQ
+438 MTFSKMTGGLSEKNQ
-453 LIALQH
+453 LVSFQH
-459 KVISPGYFDAMSPT
+459 KVISPGFMDSAMPN
-473 WDKTKVDGIM
+473 WDKTKLDSM
-483 VEGISAQEYVIP
+483 MTEGISSQEYDIP
-495 HMKNTF
+495 NMKNSF
-501 VMADYHVPV
+501 VFADYHVPV

-530 EMAHKA
+530 ELAHKA
-536 NKDPLDFR
+536 KKDPLDFR
-544 LGLQPANS
+544 IDLQSTNT
-552 DTSRVLKKLREI
+552 DTKRVLKKLREI
-564 TNWDKPLPAGKARG
+564 ANWDKPLPAGKARG
-578 MAQWDFFAGLS
+578 VAQWDFFAGLS
-589 AHAVEVS
+589 AQAVEVS
-596 LAKSGAISID
+596 LAKNGAVSVD

-625 QVEGAVVMALSAA
+625 QVEGAVLMALSAA
-638 IHPCIT
+638 IHPAIT
-644 LKNGKVEQA
+644 LKNGVVEQK

-668 VIVEILLEGKKIKGV
+668 VIVEIITEGAKIKGV

-702 TKKRLRKLPLEVEF
+702 TKKRLRKLPLEIEF

>member
-22 LGLSYVKGSN
+22 LGLSYVKGAN
-32 TPVISMVAKSITPLI
+32 TPVISTAKSLTPFI
-47 KIDATGITIFNPKPE
+47 KIDASGITIFNPNPE

-69 AVAAMIA
+69 AVASMIA

-83 DQIKIKNTSGEKE
+83 DQITIKNTSGEKE
-96 FGPGQAAGGSSTV
+96 FGAGQWAGGSSTV
-109 RTGYNQYRKMGAAAK
+109 REGYLTYRKIGASAK
-124 EMLIKAASQSWGV
+124 EMLIKAASQAWGV
-137 SPESCTAKEGK
+137 SPESCMAKEGK
-148 VYHAA
+148 VLHAA

-168 LLEIPKE
+168 VLEIPKE

-180 PKDFKLIGKKVN
+180 SKDFKMLGRAVK

-198 KVTGKAAFGIDA
+198 KVTGKAEFGIDA
-210 ESPNMVYASVERCP
+210 DVPGMLYSSVERCP
-224 VLGGTLKSFDASLTL
+224 VIGGTLKTFDATAAL
-239 KMPGVIKVI
+239 KVPGVVKVV
-248 SADKIMG
+248 SAERVIG
-255 KYTSTGVVV
+255 KYSSTGVAV
-264 IANTYW
+264 IAKTYW
-270 AALQGRKALKIE
+270 AAVQGRKALKID

-289 NFNSS
+289 TFNSS
-294 DYETKLR
+294 DYENKLR
-301 ALSNEAGIIDKNI
+301 ELSKEEGILDKQKGSIDIPVNQ
-314 GSVESLNLPADKVVE
+314 VLES
-329 AFYETPMVAHH
+329 FYETPMVAHH

-348 VHVQGEKAE
+348 VQVKGKKVE

-363 VPGSVTGTGAGDLA
+363 VPVSVTGPGMMGSMPAVLGINP
-377 KLVGLKAEDI
+377 EDI

-399 RRLYL
+399 RRLYF
-404 DFIVEAVNIAKQ
+404 DYIVEAINVAKQ
-416 IDRPVKVL
+416 VDSPVKVV

-438 MTFSKIMGGLSADNQ
+438 MTFSKMTGGLSEKNQ
-453 LIALQH
+453 LVSFQH
-459 KVISPGYFDAMSPT
+459 KVISPGFMDSAMPN
-473 WDKTKVDGIM
+473 WDKTKLDSM
-483 VEGISAQEYVIP
+483 MTEGISAQEYDIP
-495 HMKNTF
+495 NMKNSF
-501 VMADYHVPV
+501 VFADYHVPM

-530 EMAHKA
+530 ELAHKA
-536 NKDPLDFR
+536 KKDPLDFR
-544 LGLQPANS
+544 IDLQSTNT
-552 DTSRVLKKLREI
+552 DTKRVLKKLREI

-578 MAQWDFFAGLS
+578 VAQWDFFAGLS
-589 AHAVEVS
+589 AQAVEVS
-596 LAKSGAISID
+596 LAKNGAVSVD

-625 QVEGAVVMALSAA
+625 QVEGAVLMALSAA
-638 IHPCIT
+638 IHPAIT
-644 LKNGKVEQA
+644 LKNGVVEQK

-668 VIVEILLEGKKIKGV
+668 VIVEIITEGTKIKGV

-702 TKKRLRKLPLEVEF
+702 TKKRLRKLPLEIDF

>member
-22 LGLSYVKGSN
+22 LGLSYVKGES
-32 TPVISMVAKSITPLI
+32 TAVISTAKSLTPFI
-47 KIDATGITIFNPKPE
+47 KIDASGITIFNPNPE

-69 AVAAMIA
+69 AVASMIA
-76 EELEVSL
+76 EELDVSL
-83 DQIKIKNTSGEKE
+83 DQITIKNTGGEKE
-96 FGPGQAAGGSSTV
+96 FGGGQWAGGSSTV
-109 RTGYNQYRKMGAAAK
+109 REGYLTYRKIGASAK
-124 EMLIKAASQSWGV
+124 EMLVKAASPTWGV

-148 VYHAA
+148 VLHAA

-180 PKDFKLIGKKVN
+180 PKDFKMLGKSVK

-198 KVTGKAAFGIDA
+198 KVTGKAEFGIDA
-210 ESPNMVYASVERCP
+210 DVPGMLYSSVERCP
-224 VLGGTLKSFDASLTL
+224 VIGGTLKTFDATAAM
-239 KMPGVIKVI
+239 KVPGVVKVV
-248 SADKIMG
+248 SAERVIG
-255 KYTSTGVVV
+255 KYSSTGVAV
-264 IANTYW
+264 IAKTYW
-270 AALQGRKALKIE
+270 AAVQGRKALKID

-289 NFNSS
+289 TFNSS
-294 DYETKLR
+294 DYENKLR
-301 ALSNEAGIIDKNI
+301 ALSKEEGILDKQKGSIDIPVNQV
-314 GSVESLNLPADKVVE
+314 VES
-329 AFYETPMVAHH
+329 FYETPMVAHH

-348 VHVQGEKAE
+348 VHVKGKKVE

-363 VPGSVTGTGAGDLA
+363 VPVSVTGPGMMGSMPAVLGINP
-377 KLVGLKAEDI
+377 EDI

-399 RRLYL
+399 RRLYF
-404 DFIVEAVNIAKQ
+404 DYIVEAINVAKQ
-416 IDRPVKVL
+416 VDSPVKVV

-438 MTFSKIMGGLSADNQ
+438 MTFSKMIGGLSEKNQ
-453 LIALQH
+453 LVSFQH
-459 KVISPGYFDAMSPT
+459 KVISPGFMDSAMPN
-473 WDKTKVDGIM
+473 WDKTKLDSM
-483 VEGISAQEYVIP
+483 MTEGISAQEYDIP
-495 HMKNTF
+495 NMKNSF
-501 VMADYHVPV
+501 VFADYHVPM

-530 EMAHKA
+530 ELAHKA
-536 NKDPLDFR
+536 KKDPLDFR
-544 LGLQPANS
+544 IDLQSTNT
-552 DTSRVLKKLREI
+552 DTKRVLKKLREI

-578 MAQWDFFAGLS
+578 IAQWDFFAGLS
-589 AHAVEVS
+589 AQAVEVS
-596 LAKSGAISID
+596 LAKNGAVSVD

-625 QVEGAVVMALSAA
+625 QVEGAVLMALSAA
-638 IHPCIT
+638 IHPAIT
-644 LKNGKVEQA
+644 LKNGVVEQK

-668 VIVEILLEGKKIKGV
+668 VIVEIITEGAKIKGV

-702 TKKRLRKLPLEVEF
+702 TKKRLRKLPLEIDF

>member
-22 LGLSYVKGSN
+22 LGLSYVKGGS
-32 TPVISMVAKSITPLI
+32 TAVISTAKSLTPFI
-47 KIDATGITIFNPKPE
+47 KIDASGITIFNPNPE

-69 AVAAMIA
+69 AVASMIA

-83 DQIKIKNTSGEKE
+83 DQITIKNTGGEKE
-96 FGPGQAAGGSSTV
+96 FGGGQWAGGSSTV
-109 RTGYNQYRKMGAAAK
+109 REGYLTYRKIGASAK
-124 EMLIKAASQSWGV
+124 EMLVKAASQAWGV

-148 VYHAA
+148 VLHAA

-180 PKDFKLIGKKVN
+180 PKDFKMLGKSVK

-198 KVTGKAAFGIDA
+198 KVTGKAEFGIDA
-210 ESPNMVYASVERCP
+210 DVPGMLYSSVERCP
-224 VLGGTLKSFDASLTL
+224 VIGGTLKTFDATAAM
-239 KMPGVIKVI
+239 KVPGVVKVV
-248 SADKIMG
+248 SAERVIG
-255 KYTSTGVVV
+255 KYSSTGVAV
-264 IANTYW
+264 IAKTYW
-270 AALQGRKALKIE
+270 AAVQGRKALKID

-289 NFNSS
+289 TFHSS
-294 DYETKLR
+294 DYENKLR
-301 ALSNEAGIIDKNI
+301 ALSKEEGILDKQK
-314 GSVESLNLPADKVVE
+314 GSVDLPVNQVVE
-329 AFYETPMVAHH
+329 SFYETPMVAHH

-348 VHVQGEKAE
+348 VQVKGKKVE

-363 VPGSVTGTGAGDLA
+363 VPVSVTGPGMMGSMPAVLGINP
-377 KLVGLKAEDI
+377 EDI

-399 RRLYL
+399 RRLYF
-404 DFIVEAVNIAKQ
+404 DYIVEAINVAKQ
-416 IDRPVKVL
+416 VDSPVKVV

-438 MTFSKIMGGLSADNQ
+438 MTFSKMIGGLSEKNQ
-453 LIALQH
+453 LVSFQH
-459 KVISPGYFDAMSPT
+459 KVISPGFMDSAMPN
-473 WDKTKVDGIM
+473 WDKTKLDSM
-483 VEGISAQEYVIP
+483 MTEGISAQEYDIP
-495 HMKNTF
+495 NMKNSF
-501 VMADYHVPV
+501 VFADYHVPM

-530 EMAHKA
+530 ELAHKA
-536 NKDPLDFR
+536 KKDPLDFR
-544 LGLQPANS
+544 IDLQSTNT
-552 DTSRVLKKLREI
+552 DTKRVLKKLREI

-578 MAQWDFFAGLS
+578 VAQWDFFAGLS
-589 AHAVEVS
+589 AQAVEVS
-596 LAKSGAISID
+596 LAKNGAVSVD

-612 DLGTVVNPDNVKA
+612 DLGTVGNPDNVKA
-625 QVEGAVVMALSAA
+625 QVEGAVLMALSAA
-638 IHPCIT
+638 IHPAIT
-644 LKNGKVEQA
+644 LKNGVVEQK

-668 VIVEILLEGKKIKGV
+668 VIVEIITEGAKIKGV

-702 TKKRLRKLPLEVEF
+702 TKKRLRKLPLEIDF

>member
-22 LGLSYVKGSN
+22 LGLSYVKGES
-32 TPVISMVAKSITPLI
+32 TEVISTAKSLTPFI
-47 KIDATGITIFNPKPE
+47 KIDAAGITIFNPNPE

-69 AVAAMIA
+69 AVASMIA

-83 DQIKIKNTSGEKE
+83 DQITIKNTSGEKE
-96 FGPGQAAGGSSTV
+96 FGAGQWAGGSSTV
-109 RTGYNQYRKMGAAAK
+109 REGYLTYRKIGASAK
-124 EMLIKAASQSWGV
+124 EMLVKAASQTWGV

-148 VYHAA
+148 VLHAA
-153 TNRSLKY
+153 TNRTLKY

-180 PKDFKLIGKKVN
+180 PKDFKMLGKSVK

-198 KVTGKAAFGIDA
+198 KVTGKAEFGIDA
-210 ESPNMVYASVERCP
+210 DVPGMLYSSVERCP
-224 VLGGTLKSFDASLTL
+224 VIGGTLKTFDATAAM
-239 KMPGVIKVI
+239 KVPGVVKVV
-248 SADKIMG
+248 SAERVIG
-255 KYTSTGVVV
+255 KYSSTGVAV
-264 IANTYW
+264 IAKTYW
-270 AALQGRKALKIE
+270 AAIQGRKALKID

-289 NFNSS
+289 TFNSS
-294 DYETKLR
+294 DYEHKLR
-301 ALSNEAGIIDKNI
+301 ALSKEEGILDKQK
-314 GSVESLNLPADKVVE
+314 GSVDIPVNQVVE
-329 AFYETPMVAHH
+329 SFYETPMVAHH

-348 VHVQGEKAE
+348 VHVKGKKVE

-363 VPGSVTGTGAGDLA
+363 VPVSVTGPGMMGSLP
-377 KLVGLKAEDI
+377 GMMGINPEDI

-399 RRLYL
+399 RRLYF
-404 DFIVEAVNIAKQ
+404 DYIVEAINVAKQ
-416 IDRPVKVL
+416 VDSPVKVV

-438 MTFSKIMGGLSADNQ
+438 MTFSKMIGGLSDKNQ
-453 LIALQH
+453 VVSFQH
-459 KVISPGYFDAMSPT
+459 KVISPGFMDSAMPN
-473 WDKTKVDGIM
+473 WDKTKLDSM
-483 VEGISAQEYVIP
+483 MTEGISAQEYDIP
-495 HMKNTF
+495 NMKNSF
-501 VMADYHVPV
+501 VFADYHVPL

-530 EMAHKA
+530 ELAHKA
-536 NKDPLDFR
+536 EKDPLDFR
-544 LGLQPANS
+544 IDLQSTNT
-552 DTSRVLKKLREI
+552 DTKRVLKKLREI

-578 MAQWDFFAGLS
+578 VAQWDFFAGLS
-589 AHAVEVS
+589 AQAVEVS
-596 LAKSGAISID
+596 LAKNGAVSVD

-625 QVEGAVVMALSAA
+625 QVEGAVLMALSAA
-638 IHPCIT
+638 IHPAIT
-644 LKNGKVEQA
+644 LKNGVVEQK

-668 VIVEILLEGKKIKGV
+668 VIVEIITEGAKIKGV

-702 TKKRLRKLPLEVEF
+702 TKKRLRKLPLEIEF

>member
-22 LGLSYVKGSN
+22 LGLSYVKGES
-32 TPVISMVAKSITPLI
+32 TAVISTAKSLTPFI
-47 KIDATGITIFNPKPE
+47 KIDASGITIFNPNPE

-69 AVAAMIA
+69 AVASMIA

-83 DQIKIKNTSGEKE
+83 DQITIKNTSGEKE
-96 FGPGQAAGGSSTV
+96 FGGGQWAGGSSTV
-109 RTGYNQYRKMGAAAK
+109 REGYLTYRKIGASAK
-124 EMLIKAASQSWGV
+124 EMLIKAASQTWGV

-148 VYHAA
+148 VLHAA

-180 PKDFKLIGKKVN
+180 PKDFKMLGKSVK

-198 KVTGKAAFGIDA
+198 KITGKAEFGIDA
-210 ESPNMVYASVERCP
+210 DVPGMLYSSVERCP
-224 VLGGTLKSFDASLTL
+224 VIGGTLKTFDATAAM
-239 KMPGVIKVI
+239 KVPGVVKVV
-248 SADKIMG
+248 SAERVIG
-255 KYTSTGVVV
+255 KYSSTGVAV
-264 IANTYW
+264 IAKTYW
-270 AALQGRKALKIE
+270 AAVQGRKALKID

-289 NFNSS
+289 TFNSS
-294 DYETKLR
+294 DYENKLR
-301 ALSNEAGIIDKNI
+301 ALSKEEGILDKQK
-314 GSVESLNLPADKVVE
+314 GSVDITVNQVVE
-329 AFYETPMVAHH
+329 SFYETPMVAHH

-348 VHVQGEKAE
+348 VQVKGKKVE

-363 VPGSVTGTGAGDLA
+363 VPVSVTGPGMMGSLP
-377 KLVGLKAEDI
+377 GLMGINPEDI

-399 RRLYL
+399 RRLYF
-404 DFIVEAVNIAKQ
+404 DYIVEAINVAKQ
-416 IDRPVKVL
+416 VDSPVKVV

-438 MTFSKIMGGLSADNQ
+438 MTFSKMTGGLSEKNQ
-453 LIALQH
+453 LVSFQH
-459 KVISPGYFDAMSPT
+459 KVISPGFMDSAMPN
-473 WDKTKVDGIM
+473 WDKTKLDSM
-483 VEGISAQEYVIP
+483 MTEGISAQEYDIP
-495 HMKNTF
+495 NMKNSF
-501 VMADYHVPV
+501 VFADYHVPM

-530 EMAHKA
+530 ELAHKA
-536 NKDPLDFR
+536 KKDPLDFR
-544 LGLQPANS
+544 IDLQSTNT
-552 DTSRVLKKLREI
+552 DTKRVLKKLREI
-564 TNWDKPLPAGKARG
+564 TNWDKPLPVGKARG
-578 MAQWDFFAGLS
+578 VAQWDFFAGLS
-589 AHAVEVS
+589 AQAVEVS
-596 LAKSGAISID
+596 LAKNGAVSVD

-625 QVEGAVVMALSAA
+625 QVEGAVLMALSAA
-638 IHPCIT
+638 IHPAIT
-644 LKNGKVEQA
+644 LKNGVVEQK

-668 VIVEILLEGKKIKGV
+668 VIVEIITEGTKIKGV

-702 TKKRLRKLPLEVEF
+702 TKKRLRKLPLEIEF

>member
-22 LGLSYVKGSN
+22 LGLSYVKGAN
-32 TPVISMVAKSITPLI
+32 TAVISTAKSLTPFI
-47 KIDATGITIFNPKPE
+47 KIDASGITIFNPNPE

-69 AVAAMIA
+69 AVASMIA

-83 DQIKIKNTSGEKE
+83 DQITIKNTGGEKE
-96 FGPGQAAGGSSTV
+96 FGGGQWAGGSSTV
-109 RTGYNQYRKMGAAAK
+109 REGYLTYRKIGASAK
-124 EMLIKAASQSWGV
+124 EMIVKAASQTWGV

-148 VYHAA
+148 VLHAA

-180 PKDFKLIGKKVN
+180 PKDFKMLGKSVK

-198 KVTGKAAFGIDA
+198 KVTGKAEFGIDA
-210 ESPNMVYASVERCP
+210 DVPGMLYSSVERCP
-224 VLGGTLKSFDASLTL
+224 VIGGTLKTFDATAAM
-239 KMPGVIKVI
+239 KVPGVVKVV
-248 SADKIMG
+248 SAERVIG
-255 KYTSTGVVV
+255 KYSSTGVAV
-264 IANTYW
+264 IAKTYW
-270 AALQGRKALKIE
+270 AAVQGRKALKID
-282 WDTKGFE
+282 WDRKGFE
-289 NFNSS
+289 TFNSS
-294 DYETKLR
+294 DYENKLR
-301 ALSNEAGIIDKNI
+301 ALSKEEGILDKQKGSIDIPVNQV
-314 GSVESLNLPADKVVE
+314 VES
-329 AFYETPMVAHH
+329 FYETPMVAHH

-348 VHVQGEKAE
+348 VQVKGKKVE

-363 VPGSVTGTGAGDLA
+363 VPVSVTGPGMMGSMPAVLGINP
-377 KLVGLKAEDI
+377 EDI

-399 RRLYL
+399 RRLYF
-404 DFIVEAVNIAKQ
+404 DYIVEAINVAKQ
-416 IDRPVKVL
+416 VDSPVKVV

-438 MTFSKIMGGLSADNQ
+438 MTFSKMIGGLSDKNQ
-453 LIALQH
+453 LVSFQH
-459 KVISPGYFDAMSPT
+459 KVISPGFMDSAMPN
-473 WDKTKVDGIM
+473 WDKTKLDSM
-483 VEGISAQEYVIP
+483 MTEGISAQEYDIP
-495 HMKNTF
+495 NMKNSF
-501 VMADYHVPV
+501 VFADYHVPM

-530 EMAHKA
+530 ELAHKA
-536 NKDPLDFR
+536 KKDPLDFR
-544 LGLQPANS
+544 IDLQSTNT
-552 DTSRVLKKLREI
+552 DTKRVLKKLREI

-578 MAQWDFFAGLS
+578 VAQWDFFAGLS
-589 AHAVEVS
+589 AQAVEVS
-596 LAKSGAISID
+596 LAKNGAVSVD

-625 QVEGAVVMALSAA
+625 QVEGAVLMALSAA
-638 IHPCIT
+638 IHPAIT
-644 LKNGKVEQA
+644 LKNGVVEQK

-668 VIVEILLEGKKIKGV
+668 VIVEIITEGTKIKGV

-702 TKKRLRKLPLEVEF
+702 TKKRLRKLPLEIDF

>member
-22 LGLSYVKGSN
+22 LGLSYVKGAN
-32 TPVISMVAKSITPLI
+32 APVISTAKSLTPFI
-47 KIDATGITIFNPKPE
+47 KIDANGITIFNPNPE

-69 AVAAMIA
+69 AVASMIA

-83 DQIKIKNTSGEKE
+83 DQITIKNTSGEKE
-96 FGPGQAAGGSSTV
+96 FGAGQWAGGSSTV
-109 RTGYNQYRKMGAAAK
+109 REGYLTYRKIGASAK
-124 EMLIKAASQSWGV
+124 EMLVKAASQTWGV

-148 VYHAA
+148 VLHAA
-153 TNRSLKY
+153 TNRTLKY

-180 PKDFKLIGKKVN
+180 PKDFKMLGKSVK

-198 KVTGKAAFGIDA
+198 KVTGKAEFGIDA
-210 ESPNMVYASVERCP
+210 DVPGMLYSSVERCP
-224 VLGGTLKSFDASLTL
+224 VIGGTLKTFDATVAM
-239 KMPGVIKVI
+239 KVPGVVKVV
-248 SADKIMG
+248 SAERVIG
-255 KYTSTGVVV
+255 KYSSTGVAV
-264 IANTYW
+264 IAKTYW
-270 AALQGRKALKIE
+270 AAIQGRKALKID

-289 NFNSS
+289 TFNSS
-294 DYETKLR
+294 DYEHKLR
-301 ALSNEAGIIDKNI
+301 SLSKEEGILDKQK
-314 GSVESLNLPADKVVE
+314 GSVDLPVAQVVE
-329 AFYETPMVAHH
+329 SFYETPMVAHH

-348 VHVQGEKAE
+348 VHVNGKKVE

-363 VPGSVTGTGAGDLA
+363 VPVSVTGPGMMGSMPA
-377 KLVGLKAEDI
+377 LVGINPEDI

-399 RRLYL
+399 RRLYF
-404 DFIVEAVNIAKQ
+404 DYIVEAINVAKQ
-416 IDRPVKVL
+416 VDSPVKVV

-438 MTFSKIMGGLSADNQ
+438 MTFSKMIGGLSEKNQ
-453 LIALQH
+453 VVSFQH
-459 KVISPGYFDAMSPT
+459 KVISPGFMDSAMPN
-473 WDKTKVDGIM
+473 WDKTKLDSM
-483 VEGISAQEYVIP
+483 MTEGISAQEYDIP
-495 HMKNTF
+495 NMKNSF
-501 VMADYHVPV
+501 VFADYHVPM

-530 EMAHKA
+530 ELAYKA
-536 NKDPLDFR
+536 EKDPLDFR
-544 LGLQPANS
+544 IDLQSTNT
-552 DTSRVLKKLREI
+552 DTKRVLKKLREI

-578 MAQWDFFAGLS
+578 VAQWDFFAGLS
-589 AHAVEVS
+589 AQAVEVS
-596 LAKSGAISID
+596 LAKNGAVSVD

-625 QVEGAVVMALSAA
+625 QVEGAVLMALSAA
-638 IHPCIT
+638 IHPAIT
-644 LKNGKVEQA
+644 LKNGVVEQK

-668 VIVEILLEGKKIKGV
+668 VIVEIITEGAKIKGV

-702 TKKRLRKLPLEVEF
+702 TKKRLRKLPLEIEF

>member
-22 LGLSYVKGSN
+22 LGLSYVKGES
-32 TPVISMVAKSITPLI
+32 TAVISTAKSLTPFI
-47 KIDATGITIFNPKPE
+47 KIDASGITIFNPNPE

-69 AVAAMIA
+69 AVASMIA

-83 DQIKIKNTSGEKE
+83 DQITIKNTGGEKE
-96 FGPGQAAGGSSTV
+96 FGGGQWAGGSSTV
-109 RTGYNQYRKMGAAAK
+109 REGYLTYRKIGASAK
-124 EMLIKAASQSWGV
+124 EMLVKAASQAWGV

-148 VYHAA
+148 VLHAV

-180 PKDFKLIGKKVN
+180 PKDFKMLGKSVK

-198 KVTGKAAFGIDA
+198 KVTGKAEFGIDA
-210 ESPNMVYASVERCP
+210 DVPGMLYSSVERCP
-224 VLGGTLKSFDASLTL
+224 VIGGTLKTFDATAAM
-239 KMPGVIKVI
+239 KVPGVVKVV
-248 SADKIMG
+248 SAERVIG
-255 KYTSTGVVV
+255 KYSSTGVAV
-264 IANTYW
+264 IAKTYW
-270 AALQGRKALKIE
+270 AAVQGRKALKID

-289 NFNSS
+289 TFHSS
-294 DYETKLR
+294 DYENKLR
-301 ALSNEAGIIDKNI
+301 ALSKEEGILDKQKGSIDIPVNQV
-314 GSVESLNLPADKVVE
+314 VES
-329 AFYETPMVAHH
+329 FYETPMVAHH

-348 VHVQGEKAE
+348 VQVKGKKVE

-363 VPGSVTGTGAGDLA
+363 VPVSVTGPGMMGSMPAVLGINP
-377 KLVGLKAEDI
+377 EDI

-399 RRLYL
+399 RRLYF
-404 DFIVEAVNIAKQ
+404 DYIVEAINVAKQ
-416 IDRPVKVL
+416 VDSPVKVV

-438 MTFSKIMGGLSADNQ
+438 MTFSKMIGGLSEKNQ
-453 LIALQH
+453 LVSFQH
-459 KVISPGYFDAMSPT
+459 KVISPGFMDSAMPN
-473 WDKTKVDGIM
+473 WDKTKLDSM
-483 VEGISAQEYVIP
+483 MTEGISAQEYDIP
-495 HMKNTF
+495 NMKNSF
-501 VMADYHVPV
+501 VFADYHVPM

-530 EMAHKA
+530 ELAHKA
-536 NKDPLDFR
+536 QKDPLDFR
-544 LGLQPANS
+544 IDLQSTNT
-552 DTSRVLKKLREI
+552 DTKRVLKKLREI

-578 MAQWDFFAGLS
+578 VAQWDFFAGLS
-589 AHAVEVS
+589 AQAVEVS
-596 LAKSGAISID
+596 LAKNGAVSVD

-625 QVEGAVVMALSAA
+625 QVEGAVLMALSAA
-638 IHPCIT
+638 IHPAIT
-644 LKNGKVEQA
+644 LKNGVVEQK

-668 VIVEILLEGKKIKGV
+668 VIVEIITEGTKIKGV

-702 TKKRLRKLPLEVEF
+702 TKKRLRKLPLEIDF

>member
-22 LGLSYVKGSN
+22 LGLSYVKGES
-32 TPVISMVAKSITPLI
+32 TAVISTAKSLTPFI
-47 KIDATGITIFNPKPE
+47 KIDASGITIFNPNPE

-69 AVAAMIA
+69 AVASMIA

-83 DQIKIKNTSGEKE
+83 EQITIKNTSGEKE
-96 FGPGQAAGGSSTV
+96 FGGGQWAGGSSTV
-109 RTGYNQYRKMGAAAK
+109 REGYLTYRKIGASAK
-124 EMLIKAASQSWGV
+124 EMLVKAASQTWGV

-148 VYHAA
+148 VYHSA

-168 LLEIPKE
+168 LLDIPKE
-175 PKLKD
+175 PTLKD
-180 PKDFKLIGKKVN
+180 SKDFKMLGKSVK

-198 KVTGKAAFGIDA
+198 KVTGKAEFGIDA
-210 ESPNMVYASVERCP
+210 DVPGMLYSSVERCP
-224 VLGGTLKSFDASLTL
+224 VIGGTLKTFDASAAL
-239 KMPGVIKVI
+239 KVPGVVKVV
-248 SADKIMG
+248 SADRVIG
-255 KYTSTGVVV
+255 KYSSTGVAV
-264 IANTYW
+264 IAKTYW
-270 AALQGRKALKIE
+270 AALQGRKALKIN

-289 NFNSS
+289 TFHSS
-294 DYETKLR
+294 DYEQKLR
-301 ALSNEAGIIDKNI
+301 ALSKEEGILDKQK
-314 GSVESLNLPADKVVE
+314 GSVDVPVHQVVE
-329 AFYETPMVAHH
+329 SFYETPMVAHH

-348 VHVQGEKAE
+348 VQVKGKKVE

-363 VPGSVTGTGAGDLA
+363 VPVSVTGPGMMGSLP
-377 KLVGLKAEDI
+377 GLMDINPEDI

-399 RRLYL
+399 RRLYF
-404 DFIVEAVNIAKQ
+404 DYIVEAINVAKQ
-416 IDRPVKVL
+416 VDSPVKVV

-438 MTFSKIMGGLSADNQ
+438 MTFSKMTGGLSEKNQ
-453 LIALQH
+453 LVSFQH
-459 KVISPGYFDAMSPT
+459 KVISPGFMDSAMPN
-473 WDKTKVDGIM
+473 WDKTKLDSM
-483 VEGISAQEYVIP
+483 MTEGISSQEYDIP
-495 HMKNTF
+495 NMKNSF
-501 VMADYHVPV
+501 VFADYHVPL

-530 EMAHKA
+530 ELAHKA
-536 NKDPLDFR
+536 QKDPLDFR
-544 LGLQPANS
+544 IDLQSTNT
-552 DTSRVLKKLREI
+552 DTKRVLKKLREI
-564 TNWDKPLPAGKARG
+564 TNWDKPLPPGKARG
-578 MAQWDFFAGLS
+578 VAQWDFFAGLS
-589 AHAVEVS
+589 AQAVEVS
-596 LAKSGAISID
+596 LAKNGAVSVD

-625 QVEGAVVMALSAA
+625 QVEGAVLMALSAA
-638 IHPCIT
+638 IHPAIT
-644 LKNGKVEQA
+644 LKNGVVEQK

-668 VIVEILLEGKKIKGV
+668 VIVEIITEGTKIKGV

-702 TKKRLRKLPLEVEF
+702 TKKRLRKLPLDIDF

>member
-22 LGLSYVKGSN
+22 LGLSYVKGES
-32 TPVISMVAKSITPLI
+32 TAVISTAKSLTPFI
-47 KIDATGITIFNPKPE
+47 KIDAAGITIFNPNPE

-69 AVAAMIA
+69 AVASMIA

-83 DQIKIKNTSGEKE
+83 DQITIKNTSGEKE
-96 FGPGQAAGGSSTV
+96 FGAGQWAGGSSTV
-109 RTGYNQYRKMGAAAK
+109 REGYLTYRKIGASAK
-124 EMLIKAASQSWGV
+124 EMLVKAASQTWGV
-137 SPESCTAKEGK
+137 SPASCTAKEGK
-148 VYHAA
+148 VLHAA
-153 TNRSLKY
+153 TNRTLKY

-180 PKDFKLIGKKVN
+180 PKDFKMLGKSVK

-198 KVTGKAAFGIDA
+198 KVTGKAEFGIDA
-210 ESPNMVYASVERCP
+210 DVPGMLYSSVERCP
-224 VLGGTLKSFDASLTL
+224 VIGGTLKTFDATAAM
-239 KMPGVIKVI
+239 KVPGVVKVV
-248 SADKIMG
+248 SAERVIG
-255 KYTSTGVVV
+255 KYSSTGVAV
-264 IANTYW
+264 IAKTYW
-270 AALQGRKALKIE
+270 AAIQGRKALKID

-289 NFNSS
+289 TFNSS
-294 DYETKLR
+294 DYEHKLR
-301 ALSNEAGIIDKNI
+301 SLSKEEGILDKQK
-314 GSVESLNLPADKVVE
+314 GSVDLPVAQVVE
-329 AFYETPMVAHH
+329 SFYETPMVAHH

-348 VHVQGEKAE
+348 VHVNGKKVE

-363 VPGSVTGTGAGDLA
+363 VPVSVTGPGMMGSMPA
-377 KLVGLKAEDI
+377 LVGINPEDI

-399 RRLYL
+399 RRLYF
-404 DFIVEAVNIAKQ
+404 DYIVEAINVAKQ
-416 IDRPVKVL
+416 VDSPVKVV

-438 MTFSKIMGGLSADNQ
+438 MTFSKMIGGLSEKNQ
-453 LIALQH
+453 VVSFQH
-459 KVISPGYFDAMSPT
+459 KVISPGFMDSAMPN
-473 WDKTKVDGIM
+473 WDKTKLDSM
-483 VEGISAQEYVIP
+483 MTEGISAQEYDIP
-495 HMKNTF
+495 NMKNSF
-501 VMADYHVPV
+501 VFADYHVPL

-530 EMAHKA
+530 ELAHKA
-536 NKDPLDFR
+536 EKDPLDFR
-544 LGLQPANS
+544 IDLQSTNT
-552 DTSRVLKKLREI
+552 DTKRVLKKLREI

-578 MAQWDFFAGLS
+578 VAQWDFFAGLS
-589 AHAVEVS
+589 AQAVEVS
-596 LAKSGAISID
+596 LAKNGAVSVD

-625 QVEGAVVMALSAA
+625 QVEGAVLMALSAA
-638 IHPCIT
+638 IHPAIT
-644 LKNGKVEQA
+644 LKNGVVEQK

-668 VIVEILLEGKKIKGV
+668 VIVEIITEGTKIKGV

-702 TKKRLRKLPLEVEF
+702 TKKRLRKLPLEIEF

>member
-22 LGLSYVKGSN
+22 LGLSYVKGN
-32 TPVISMVAKSITPLI
+32 NAAISTGAKSLTPFI
-47 KIDATGITIFNPKPE
+47 KIDAAGITIFNPNPE

-69 AVAAMIA
+69 AVASMIA

-83 DQIKIKNTSGEKE
+83 AQIKIKNTGGEKE
-96 FGPGQAAGGSSTV
+96 FGAGQWAGGSSTV
-109 RTGYNQYRKMGAAAK
+109 REGYLTYRKIGAAAK
-124 EMLIKAASQSWGV
+124 EMLIKAASQKWGV
-137 SPESCTAKEGK
+137 STESCTAKEGK
-148 VYHAA
+148 VYHTA

-180 PKDFKLIGKKVN
+180 PKDFKMLGKSVN

-198 KVTGKAAFGIDA
+198 KVTGKAEFGIDA
-210 ESPNMVYASVERCP
+210 DVPGMLYSSVERCP
-224 VLGGTLKSFDASLTL
+224 VIGGTLKTFDATAAM
-239 KMPGVIKVI
+239 KVPGVVKVV
-248 SADKIMG
+248 SAERVIG
-255 KYTSTGVVV
+255 KYSSTGVAV
-264 IANTYW
+264 IAKTYW
-270 AALQGRKALKIE
+270 AAIQGRKALKID
-282 WDTKGFE
+282 WDTKGFDT
-289 NFNSS
+289 FNSS
-294 DYETKLR
+294 EYENKLR
-301 ALSNEAGIIDKNI
+301 ALSKEEGILDKQK
-314 GSVESLNLPADKVVE
+314 GSVDIPVNQVVE
-329 AFYETPMVAHH
+329 SFYETPMVAHH

-348 VHVQGEKAE
+348 VHVKGKKVE

-363 VPGSVTGTGAGDLA
+363 VPVSVTGPGMMGSMPAVLGINP
-377 KLVGLKAEDI
+377 EDI
-387 TLHAGFI
+387 TLHSGFI

-399 RRLYL
+399 RRLYF
-404 DFIVEAVNIAKQ
+404 DYIVEAINVAKQ
-416 IDRPVKVL
+416 VDSPVKVV

-438 MTFSKIMGGLSADNQ
+438 MTFSKMMGGLSDKNQ
-453 LIALQH
+453 LVSFQH
-459 KVISPGYFDAMSPT
+459 KVISPGFMDSAMPN
-473 WDKTKVDGIM
+473 WDKTKLDSM
-483 VEGISAQEYVIP
+483 MTEGISAQEYDIP
-495 HMKNTF
+495 NMKNSF
-501 VMADYHVPV
+501 VFADYHVPM

-530 EMAHKA
+530 ELAHKA
-536 NKDPLDFR
+536 KKDPLDFR
-544 LGLQPANS
+544 IDLQSTNT
-552 DTSRVLKKLREI
+552 DTKRVLKKLREI

-578 MAQWDFFAGLS
+578 VAQWDFFAGLS
-589 AHAVEVS
+589 AQAVEVS
-596 LAKSGAISID
+596 LAKNGAVSVD

-625 QVEGAVVMALSAA
+625 QVEGAVLMALSAA
-638 IHPCIT
+638 IHPAIT
-644 LKNGKVEQA
+644 LKNGVVEQK

-668 VIVEILLEGKKIKGV
+668 VIVEIITEGAKIKGV

-702 TKKRLRKLPLEVEF
+702 TKKRLRKLPLEIEF

>member
-22 LGLSYVKGSN
+22 LGLSYVKGAS
-32 TPVISMVAKSITPLI
+32 TQVISTAKSLTPFI
-47 KIDATGITIFNPKPE
+47 KIDASGITIFNPNPE

-69 AVAAMIA
+69 AVASMIA

-83 DQIKIKNTSGEKE
+83 DQITIKNTSGEKE
-96 FGPGQAAGGSSTV
+96 FGAGQWAGGSSTV
-109 RTGYNQYRKMGAAAK
+109 REGYLTYRKIGASAK
-124 EMLIKAASQSWGV
+124 EMLIKAASQTWGV

-148 VYHAA
+148 VYHTA

-168 LLEIPKE
+168 FVEIPKE

-180 PKDFKLIGKKVN
+180 PKDFKMLGKAVK

-198 KVTGKAAFGIDA
+198 KVTGKAEFGIDA
-210 ESPNMVYASVERCP
+210 DVPGMLYSSVERCP
-224 VLGGTLKSFDASLTL
+224 VIGGTLKSFDASAAM
-239 KMPGVIKVI
+239 KVPGVVKVV
-248 SADKIMG
+248 SAERVIG
-255 KYTSTGVVV
+255 KYSSTGVAV
-264 IANTYW
+264 IAKTYW
-270 AALQGRKALKIE
+270 AAIQGRKALKID

-289 NFNSS
+289 TFHSS
-294 DYETKLR
+294 DYENKLR
-301 ALSNEAGIIDKNI
+301 ALSKEEGILDKQK
-314 GSVESLNLPADKVVE
+314 GSVDIPVNQVVE
-329 AFYETPMVAHH
+329 SFYETPMVAHH

-348 VHVQGEKAE
+348 VQVKGKKVE

-363 VPGSVTGTGAGDLA
+363 VPVSVTGPGMMGSMPAVLGINP
-377 KLVGLKAEDI
+377 EDI

-399 RRLYL
+399 RRLYF
-404 DFIVEAVNIAKQ
+404 DYIVEAINVAKQ
-416 IDRPVKVL
+416 VDSPVKVV

-438 MTFSKIMGGLSADNQ
+438 MTFSKMTGGLSEKNQ
-453 LIALQH
+453 LVSFQH
-459 KVISPGYFDAMSPT
+459 KVVSPGFMDSAMPN
-473 WDKTKVDGIM
+473 WDKTKLDSM
-483 VEGISAQEYVIP
+483 MTEGISSQEYDIP
-495 HMKNTF
+495 NMKNSF
-501 VMADYHVPV
+501 VFADYHVPM

-530 EMAHKA
+530 ELAHKA
-536 NKDPLDFR
+536 KKDPLDFR
-544 LGLQPANS
+544 IDLQSTNT
-552 DTSRVLKKLREI
+552 DTKRVLKKLREM

-578 MAQWDFFAGLS
+578 VAQWDFFAGLS
-589 AHAVEVS
+589 AQAVEVS
-596 LAKSGAISID
+596 LAKNGAVSVD

-625 QVEGAVVMALSAA
+625 QVEGAVLMALSAA
-638 IHPCIT
+638 IHPGIT
-644 LKNGKVEQA
+644 LKSGVVEQK

-668 VIVEILLEGKKIKGV
+668 VIVEIITEGTKIKGV

-702 TKKRLRKLPLEVEF
+702 TKKRLRKLPLEIEF

>member
-22 LGLSYVKGSN
+22 LGLSYVKGGS
-32 TPVISMVAKSITPLI
+32 TAVISTAKSLTPFI
-47 KIDATGITIFNPKPE
+47 KIDASGITIFNPNPE

-69 AVAAMIA
+69 AVASMIA

-83 DQIKIKNTSGEKE
+83 DQITIKNTGGEKE
-96 FGPGQAAGGSSTV
+96 FGGGQWAGGSSTV
-109 RTGYNQYRKMGAAAK
+109 REGYLTYRKIGASAK
-124 EMLIKAASQSWGV
+124 EMLVKAASQAWGV

-148 VYHAA
+148 VLHAA

-180 PKDFKLIGKKVN
+180 PKDFKMLGKSVK

-198 KVTGKAAFGIDA
+198 KVTGKAEFGIDA
-210 ESPNMVYASVERCP
+210 DVPGMLYSSVERCP
-224 VLGGTLKSFDASLTL
+224 VIGGTLKTFDATAAM
-239 KMPGVIKVI
+239 KVPGVVKVV
-248 SADKIMG
+248 SAERVIG
-255 KYTSTGVVV
+255 KYSSTGVAV
-264 IANTYW
+264 IAKTYW
-270 AALQGRKALKIE
+270 AAVQGRKALKID

-289 NFNSS
+289 TFHSS
-294 DYETKLR
+294 DYENKLR
-301 ALSNEAGIIDKNI
+301 ALSKEEGILDKQK
-314 GSVESLNLPADKVVE
+314 GSVDLPVNQVVE
-329 AFYETPMVAHH
+329 SFYETPMVAHH

-348 VHVQGEKAE
+348 VQVKGKKVE

-363 VPGSVTGTGAGDLA
+363 VPVSVTGPGMMGSMPAVLGINP
-377 KLVGLKAEDI
+377 EDI

-399 RRLYL
+399 RRLYF
-404 DFIVEAVNIAKQ
+404 DYIVEAINVAKQ
-416 IDRPVKVL
+416 VDSPVKVV

-438 MTFSKIMGGLSADNQ
+438 MTFSKMIGGLSDKNQ
-453 LIALQH
+453 LVSFQH
-459 KVISPGYFDAMSPT
+459 KVISPGFMDSAMPN
-473 WDKTKVDGIM
+473 WDKTKLDSM
-483 VEGISAQEYVIP
+483 MTEGISAQEYDIP
-495 HMKNTF
+495 NMKNSF
-501 VMADYHVPV
+501 VFADYHVPM

-530 EMAHKA
+530 ELAHKA
-536 NKDPLDFR
+536 KKDPLDFR
-544 LGLQPANS
+544 IDLQSTNT
-552 DTSRVLKKLREI
+552 DTKRVLKKLREI

-578 MAQWDFFAGLS
+578 VAQWDFFAGLS
-589 AHAVEVS
+589 AQAVEVS
-596 LAKSGAISID
+596 LAKNGAVSVD

-625 QVEGAVVMALSAA
+625 QVEGAVLMALSAA
-638 IHPCIT
+638 IHPAIT
-644 LKNGKVEQA
+644 LKNGVVEQK

-668 VIVEILLEGKKIKGV
+668 VIVEIITEGAKIKGV

-702 TKKRLRKLPLEVEF
+702 TKKRLRKLPLEIDF